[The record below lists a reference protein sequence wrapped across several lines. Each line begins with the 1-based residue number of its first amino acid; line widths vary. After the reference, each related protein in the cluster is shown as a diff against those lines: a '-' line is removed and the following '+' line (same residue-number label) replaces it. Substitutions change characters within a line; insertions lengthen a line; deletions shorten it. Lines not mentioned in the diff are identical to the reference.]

1 MNQASTSMPRHR
13 WLAVALTAALFLGAC
28 TDGDTQV
35 DGEDATN
42 ATPVAA
48 DDGGDQ
54 QEGEDGPDNTIGS
67 RDDGEADIADDSGD
81 AGDEAPSDTESTNTV
96 PADPQ
101 APRVV
106 AFEPG
111 ASAIVMSDSVVRGNR
126 HTYTIAAGGGQT
138 MELLIT
144 SLEENAV
151 FDLIDPSGNVIE
163 SEATNTSTVLP
174 ADGVY
179 RVVVGG
185 TRGNATY
192 ELTIV
197 IPPGTADPDESAQPT
212 DGPEAIRFAAG
223 ATSATV
229 TGQVQDSQVKMYTID
244 VSAGQTM
251 TFALTSIQNNGALT
265 VVAPSGQ
272 LIMTDVTLEEFVLE
286 ESGEYRLLVNATQG
300 QASYELTVTVV

>member
-1 MNQASTSMPRHR
+1 MKNAPTSMLHHR
-13 WLAVALTAALFLGAC
+13 WSAVALTAALLLSAC
-28 TDGDTQV
+28 TSGDKPAN
-35 DGEDATN
+35 DEDA
-42 ATPVAA
+42 ATSTTVDAA
-48 DDGGDQ
+48 
-54 QEGEDGPDNTIGS
+54 EDGPDNTIGS
-67 RDDGEADIADDSGD
+67 RDDGDVDGTDNHTNNDTNNDTDNGSADTD
-81 AGDEAPSDTESTNTV
+81 DEAPSDST

-144 SLEENAV
+144 SLEDNAV
-151 FDLIDPSGNVIE
+151 YDLIDPAGNVIE

-174 ADGVY
+174 TDGVY

-185 TRGNATY
+185 TRGNASY

-197 IPPGTADPDESAQPT
+197 IPPGTSDLDESAQPT

-229 TGQVQDSQVKMYTID
+229 SGQIQDTQIKMYTID

-251 TFALTSIQNNGALT
+251 TFSLTSIQNNGALT
-265 VVAPSGQ
+265 VVAPSGE
-272 LIMTDVTLEEFVLE
+272 LLMTDVTLEEFVLE

-300 QASYELTVTVV
+300 QAVYELTVTVV